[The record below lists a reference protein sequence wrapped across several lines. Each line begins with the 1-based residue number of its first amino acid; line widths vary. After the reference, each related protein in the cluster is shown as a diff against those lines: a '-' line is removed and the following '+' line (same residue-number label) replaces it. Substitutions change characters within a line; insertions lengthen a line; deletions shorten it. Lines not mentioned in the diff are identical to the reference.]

1 MLATIS
7 LRMGGPRQE
16 RSLFLFSICYFSF
29 ILVDPA
35 PSWRILGS
43 IWEDLGLRFEVSGA
57 HTFTILELFR
67 DFFQQG

>member
-1 MLATIS
+1 
-7 LRMGGPRQE
+7 MGGPRQE
-16 RSLFLFSICYFSF
+16 RSLFLFGICYFSF

-43 IWEDLGLRFEVSGA
+43 IWEDLELHFEVSGA